1 MGPMSSSIKTVM
13 GTLAASLA
21 AGSLFLLSGCQTPPV
36 DDESQMPWNTP
47 QDWESS
53 PMMPGYGNRY

>member
-1 MGPMSSSIKTVM
+1 MSSSIKTMSSSV
-13 GTLAASLA
+13 AASLA
-21 AGSLFLLSGCQTPPV
+21 AVALLLLSGCQTPPV
-36 DDESQMPWNTP
+36 DEDSQMPWNTP

>member
-1 MGPMSSSIKTVM
+1 MKHSVKTFTISVALLM
-13 GTLAASLA
+13 AA
-21 AGSLFLLSGCQTPPV
+21 AGMLSISGCRTPPL
-36 DDESQMPWNTP
+36 DEESQMPWNTP